1 MKKTIVIFILS
12 ILVVAGV
19 AAYTV
24 DELSSS
30 MLAKNPDILKAREEV
45 TKADLDVRDAK
56 GGYSPTIDLTVT
68 GSYIANPI
76 DPIRIN

>member
-1 MKKTIVIFILS
+1 MKKLLILLVISSL
-12 ILVVAGV
+12 LVPVF
-19 AAYTV
+19 AYSA

-30 MLAKNPDILKAREEV
+30 MIAKNPDIRKAREEV

-68 GSYIANPI
+68 GS
-76 DPIRIN
+76 